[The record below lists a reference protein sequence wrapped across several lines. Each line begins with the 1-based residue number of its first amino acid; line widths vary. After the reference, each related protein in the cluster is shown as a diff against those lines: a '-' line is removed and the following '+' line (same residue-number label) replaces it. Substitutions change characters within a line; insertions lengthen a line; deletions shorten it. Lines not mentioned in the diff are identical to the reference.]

1 LEPVHRGDA
10 DQRAFARHLFL
21 REGPFVREPAREAAV
36 VAFASGKGGTGK
48 TFLTVNTAIALH
60 ERGRRVVVVDCDF
73 GLANAHLLFGVNPQ
87 CTLAHV
93 LEGGLA
99 VDEALIETPHGPALV
114 PGGSGVVSL
123 ADLDARH
130 MEALARALHT
140 LGERYDVVMLDCG
153 AGLAPQSLIPVL
165 AAQHV
170 VLVANP
176 EIASVTDAYALV
188 KCLAKQ
194 AAAATLH
201 LAVNRVPEDGL
212 GRATHDRLADVA
224 RRFARR
230 EVHYLG
236 EVPEDPAAAHR
247 RLGQPPLV
255 KGSAG
260 CATAKAVQTLADRLD
275 PRLERTR
282 QVPDQGIE
290 ARMRAQ
296 ILRW

>member
-1 LEPVHRGDA
+1 MEPTHRSDA

-21 REGPFVREPAREAAV
+21 REGPYVRDEARTAAV

-48 TFLTVNTAIALH
+48 TTLAVNTAIALH
-60 ERGRRVVVVDCDF
+60 QRGRRVVIVDCDF
-73 GLANAHLLFGVNPQ
+73 GLANAHLLLGVNPER
-87 CTLAHV
+87 TLAHV
-93 LEGGLA
+93 LEGGLGVADA
-99 VDEALIETPHGPALV
+99 VVATAHGPSLV
-114 PGGSGVVSL
+114 PGGSGVTSL
-123 ADLDARH
+123 ADLDERH
-130 MEALARALHT
+130 MESLAHALQELSGRF
-140 LGERYDVVMLDCG
+140 DVVVLDCG
-153 AGLAPQSLIPVL
+153 AGLSPQALIPAL
-165 AAQHV
+165 SAHHV
-170 VLVANP
+170 VVVANP

-194 AAAATLH
+194 GAPASLH
-201 LAVNRVPEDGL
+201 LAVNRVAEEGL
-212 GRATHDRLADVA
+212 GRATHERLADVA

-255 KGSAG
+255 RSNPG
-260 CATAKAVQTLADRLD
+260 CATANAVQTLADRLD

-282 QVPDQGIE
+282 RIPDEGVE